1 MSALSKLVFTCFLTA
16 SLTVMPVFSPAFAR
30 TDSRLDIPTPATR
43 PASLF
48 VLPKPDLGVFRSV
61 ALPVGRLSSF
71 ADWEKASLIADPDQ
85 SCWMGLCRSRTGRQ
99 LAAAVRQ
106 ARGMAPK
113 AALDLINRKVNA
125 LIAYRADAGDHW
137 ASLTETALRGAGDCE
152 DYALAK
158 RALLVGAGFD
168 ESQIQF
174 IVLKETRRQIYH
186 AVIAVH
192 IAGTRYILDNLSN
205 AVMPDSVY
213 RSYLPVVSFAEGK
226 TYLHGF
232 ADSRAQLA
240 RGTDFRT
247 LAPGDGQ

>member
-1 MSALSKLVFTCFLTA
+1 MSTASKLVSIYVLAAFVALA
-16 SLTVMPVFSPAFAR
+16 SAFSPAFAR
-30 TDSRLDIPTPATR
+30 TDSHLDIPTPASR
-43 PASLF
+43 PLSF
-48 VLPKPDLGVFRSV
+48 FELPKPDLGVFRSI
-61 ALPVGRLSSF
+61 ALPVGKLAAFR
-71 ADWEKASLIADPDQ
+71 DWDTASLIASPDEP
-85 SCWMGLCRSRTGRQ
+85 CWMGLCRSRTGRQ
-99 LAAAVRQ
+99 LAALVRQ
-106 ARGMAPK
+106 ARGIAPK
-113 AALDLINRKVNA
+113 PALELINRKVNT
-125 LIAYRADAGDHW
+125 LIGYRADRGDHW
-137 ASLTETALRGAGDCE
+137 SSLTETALRGAGDCE

-158 RALLVGAGFD
+158 RALLVAAGFD

-192 IAGTRYILDNLSN
+192 IDGARYILDNLSD

-240 RGTDFRT
+240 RGTDFRSV
-247 LAPGDGQ
+247 LPGDGQ